1 MRKLIVSLASLITA
15 FILCLPV
22 AASAD
27 AAKGDMAIGAGLEL
41 ALPMGTFGDY
51 AGTGFG
57 LTGQFE
63 YVYSPNITI
72 IGNLGYI
79 KWGGKDFGVYKWSNS
94 AIPVKGGAKYYL
106 DPTKKGF
113 YGAGELGFYFFS
125 SKYEYTQNNVTHRV
139 TDSST
144 DLSLALMGGYEM
156 PAGESWIVDLSAR
169 IEIISDHSFLG
180 LRVGVKKPIG
190 KK

>member
-1 MRKLIVSLASLITA
+1 MRKLIVTLASLITA
-15 FILCLPV
+15 LTLCLP
-22 AASAD
+22 AAAF
-27 AAKGDMAIGAGLEL
+27 ANEAKGDMAVGAGLEL
-41 ALPMGTFGDY
+41 ALPMGNFGDY

-63 YVYSPNITI
+63 YVYSPNISF

-79 KWGGKDFGVYKWSNS
+79 KWGSKDFGQYKWSNS
-94 AIPVKGGAKYYL
+94 AVPIKGGAKYYL
-106 DPTKKGF
+106 DPAKKGL

-125 SKYEYTQNNVTHRV
+125 SKYEYTQNNVTFRV
-139 TDSST
+139 SDSST
-144 DLSLALMGGYEM
+144 DLSLALFGGYEM

-180 LRVGVKKPIG
+180 LRVGIKKPIG